1 VLTVVLF
8 SIAGAAAQLVDGTL
22 GMGFGITSATLLLL
36 FGVAPAAASAGTH
49 AAKLGTTF
57 VSGYSHWRVGNVD
70 RRVVVLIAVPGTIA
84 AFLGAVVLSGI
95 SLTAART
102 SMSGLLFCFGLL
114 IVLRFAL
121 GISVIPRPRT
131 GNSGRWLAPIGAV
144 AGFVDATGGG
154 GWGPVA
160 TPSLLTVTRH
170 EPRRV
175 VGTVNA
181 AEFFVALGASIGF
194 LTGSA
199 RNEIPWLAV
208 LGLLIGGVIMAPIAA
223 RLAGRLPHAP
233 MGTLVGT
240 LVLVTNWLILGP
252 ALGLPVSVDWVVGIS
267 LTAGGLILAWRAWR
281 VPPPDSRRRSAAS
294 RSH

>member
-1 VLTVVLF
+1 VITVVLF
-8 SIAGAAAQLVDGTL
+8 AIAGAAAQLVDGTL

-49 AAKLGTTF
+49 AAKIGTTF

-70 RRVVVLIAVPGTIA
+70 RRVVVLIGIPGTVT
-84 AFLGAVVLSGI
+84 AFIGAVVLSGL
-95 SLTAART
+95 SLNAARGW
-102 SMSGLLFCFGLL
+102 MSGLLFFFGIV
-114 IVLRFAL
+114 IVLRYAL
-121 GISVIPRPRT
+121 GVALIPRPRT

-181 AEFFVALGASIGF
+181 AEFFVALGASAGF
-194 LTGSA
+194 LTGAA
-199 RNEIPWLAV
+199 RAEIPWPAV
-208 LGLLIGGVIMAPIAA
+208 IGLLIGGMIMAPFAA

-240 LVLVTNWLILGP
+240 LVLLSNWLILSITFGVAEP
-252 ALGLPVSVDWVVGIS
+252 LAWVVGVS
-267 LTAGGLILAWRAWR
+267 LTGSGIALAWRAWR
-281 VPPPDSRRRSAAS
+281 HPPPTHRRRPTSESA
-294 RSH
+294 